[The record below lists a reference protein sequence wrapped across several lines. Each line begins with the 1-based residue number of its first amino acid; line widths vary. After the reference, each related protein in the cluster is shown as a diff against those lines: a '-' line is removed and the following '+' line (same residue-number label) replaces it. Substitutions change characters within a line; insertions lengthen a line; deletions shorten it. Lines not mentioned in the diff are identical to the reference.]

1 MSRRYPGRTV
11 AEKIQLARDKEN
23 TRTYRMIAAIDKQS
37 SRRPL
42 KGTGANGH
50 DLWNPHDYRSVA
62 VSLLDDDERVGKTFC
77 SSCGA
82 EVAHV
87 QVDGRWHVRN
97 PDNLPHALSCG
108 EETGP

>member
-1 MSRRYPGRTV
+1 M
-11 AEKIQLARDKEN
+11 
-23 TRTYRMIAAIDKQS
+23 
-37 SRRPL
+37 
-42 KGTGANGH
+42 KGMGTCAQ
-50 DLWNPHDYRSVA
+50 DLWDPAGRHSTT

-82 EVAHV
+82 EVEHV